1 MNNRMEVWKQG
12 SWNPLKEFAS
22 LQRATEKMFEGG
34 MMPFAQR
41 DSFSFEPSCD
51 IEETDSH
58 YLISADLPGVAK
70 DDVKVEVFENQI
82 VVSGE
87 KKQEKR
93 DAKTNHVSERYHG
106 RFERRFTL
114 PTPIDGDKVEAS
126 YQDGVLRIALAK
138 SAYNLS
144 RQVKIT
150 DGKSSS
156 TLSRLFARKDE
167 KKVDEPVQKAN

>member
-1 MNNRMEVWKQG
+1 MNNRMEVWKQN
-12 SWNPLKEFAS
+12 SWSPLKEFAS
-22 LQRATEKMFEGG
+22 LLRASDRMFEGS
-34 MMPFAQR
+34 MAPFAQR
-41 DSFSFEPSCD
+41 ESLNFEPACD

-70 DDVKVEVFENQI
+70 EDVKVEVFENQI

-93 DAKTNHVSERYHG
+93 DAKSNHVTERYHG
-106 RFERRFTL
+106 RFERRFAL

-126 YQDGVLRIALAK
+126 YQDGVLRIAMAK
-138 SAYNLS
+138 SAYGLS
-144 RQVKIT
+144 RQVKIA
-150 DGKSSS
+150 DGKGSG
-156 TLSRLFARKDE
+156 TLARLFARRDE